1 MDWSRAKSTF
11 IITFLLL
18 NVFLGYQLIEKK
30 EASNISL
37 ILEATLQERLSEMNI
52 TIVADLNEEQQLSGT
67 YISGSPEIAI
77 DTVIAEKKATQQ
89 IKAVI
94 DETLIIVLNGPYS
107 LDRVDRDFESAAK
120 GFVFENVTFGEEYRF
135 SHYDENLKQI
145 YFYQTYEG
153 KKVDNY
159 ESGHLPLLLQLDQDL
174 NIVHYEQ
181 DYLMLQPLHPQRKE
195 QEILT
200 SIKAIEKLFNRQL
213 IPSDSEINKVE
224 LSYFSFFKPHGEV
237 QVFAPMWNISVNDQM
252 YNVNAIDG
260 AIQNIQ

>member
-1 MDWSRAKSTF
+1 MDWSRAKTTF

-18 NVFLGYQLIEKK
+18 NIFLGYQLNEKR

-37 ILEATLQERLSEMNI
+37 KLEATLQERLSEMNI
-52 TIVADLNEEQQLSGT
+52 TIMVELHEEQLSGT
-67 YISGSPEIAI
+67 YISGTPEISIDAI
-77 DTVIAEKKATQQ
+77 IAEKMVTQQ
-89 IKAVI
+89 IEVVN
-94 DETLIIVLNGPYS
+94 DETVIVVLKDSYPLTRDDRGIESQANDFVLENII
-107 LDRVDRDFESAAK
+107 
-120 GFVFENVTFGEEYRF
+120 FGEEYHF
-135 SHYDENLKQI
+135 SHYNESLKQV
-145 YFYQTYEG
+145 YFYQTFEG

-159 ESGHLPLLLQLDQDL
+159 ESGHLPLLLQLDEDL

-181 DYLMLQPLHPQRKE
+181 DYLELQPLHPQGKE
-195 QEILT
+195 QEILKST
-200 SIKAIEKLFNRQL
+200 KAIEKLFNEQL

-252 YNVNAIDG
+252 YYVNAIDG

>member
-1 MDWSRAKSTF
+1 MDWSRAKTTF
-11 IITFLLL
+11 IMTFLLL
-18 NVFLGYQLIEKK
+18 NIFLGYQLNEKR

-52 TIVADLNEEQQLSGT
+52 TIVTELHEEEFSGT
-67 YISGSPEIAI
+67 YISGSPEISI
-77 DTVIAEKKATQQ
+77 DTLIAEKMLTQQ
-89 IKAVI
+89 IEAVN
-94 DETLIIVLNGPYS
+94 DETVIVILKDSYPLNQ
-107 LDRVDRDFESAAK
+107 VDRGIESQAEN
-120 GFVFENVTFGEEYRF
+120 FVSENIIHGEEYRY

-145 YFYQTYEG
+145 YFYQTFEG

-159 ESGHLPLLLQLDQDL
+159 ESGHLPLLLQLDEDL
-174 NIVHYEQ
+174 KIVHYEQ
-181 DYLMLQPLHPQRKE
+181 DYLVLQPLHPQGND
-195 QEILT
+195 QEILAST
-200 SIKAIEKLFNRQL
+200 KAIEKLFNKQL

-252 YNVNAIDG
+252 YYVNAIDG